1 MRPLIRYS
9 IPSLLLCVAS
19 LNIFAGSGSAKPVKV
34 YLIQM
39 NQIQKL
45 DELLSKSR
53 TILTDYSTSTAS
65 PATAESTGRIC
76 SCEILDMESL
86 NYQHQH
92 VVLLAEKTNHG
103 GSADYNQAKRRLQKE
118 KKQLKRLFYDKIKLV
133 SAFQGTGTCK
143 SMYVKLKSADSH
155 LQLYEILNADIR

>member
-1 MRPLIRYS
+1 MRPLIRFS
-9 IPSLLLCVAS
+9 NTFLLLCVAS
-19 LNIFAGSGSAKPVKV
+19 LNIFAGSGSAKPVQV
-34 YLIQM
+34 FLIQM

-53 TILTDYSTSTAS
+53 TILTDNNSSTVS

-86 NYQHQH
+86 NYHHQH

-103 GSADYNQAKRRLQKE
+103 GAADYNQAKRRLQKE

-155 LQLYEILNADIR
+155 LQLYEILNADIH